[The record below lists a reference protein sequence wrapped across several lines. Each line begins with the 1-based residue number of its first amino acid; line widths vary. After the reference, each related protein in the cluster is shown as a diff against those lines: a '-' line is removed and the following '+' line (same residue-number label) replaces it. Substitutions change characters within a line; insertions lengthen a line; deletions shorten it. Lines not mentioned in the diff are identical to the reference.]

1 MSFSA
6 ICLWFF
12 LIFGKKSHDFPVRC
26 VHFWLAPLSTFYLI
40 KPATLR
46 VCHSVSLVFWFW
58 CYYHSVVW
66 HDSKRASWLVSG
78 SNLSAWI
85 KLIVSSFHADSEPI
99 YTCQAVRY
107 KEVSIL
113 NYYHLP
119 PSSNHHPV
127 CSVCWSIHAAHSVTL
142 ASFHQ
147 TCLFIQCVSPCSTFW
162 HPYSTPNSRK
172 PHIYVDTNA
181 RTHATNSLKIL
192 GGGGGGKNFL
202 QKIDGV

>member
-1 MSFSA
+1 MIFPDFWQKKVM
-6 ICLWFF
+6 IF
-12 LIFGKKSHDFPVRC
+12 LSGC
-26 VHFWLAPLSTFYLI
+26 VHIWLAPLSTFYLI

-46 VCHSVSLVFWFW
+46 VCHSFSLVFWFW

-66 HDSKRASWLVSG
+66 HDSKCASWLVSG

-107 KEVSIL
+107 KKVSIL

-127 CSVCWSIHAAHSVTL
+127 CSVCWSIHAVHSVTL

-162 HPYSTPNSRK
+162 HPTVPLRVGNLIFMLILMHVPMLPTP
-172 PHIYVDTNA
+172 
-181 RTHATNSLKIL
+181 
-192 GGGGGGKNFL
+192 
-202 QKIDGV
+202 